1 VNRLKEFLSDR
12 MQLVA
17 LLIVACFAS
26 VFVLTSQSGASY
38 STYLLALVMLA
49 TIPRWNDVFPVRL
62 FWLILALTIYL
73 PLTALWSTPFEI
85 GEALSIVVRSVL
97 IVTFVVA
104 FAECAL
110 RGQLQLWLA
119 RALAVV
125 GSLAT
130 LAAIA
135 VFVMT
140 DPEDGRLN
148 GLGQLDTHVIAA
160 LVFGVVLIVVL
171 RVLIDD
177 ESLAWRSFAIVASIS
192 IVAAIYLSDS
202 RNAWVSVSAGVAVY
216 ALARATPDRQRFVSS
231 VVAAAFLGTFL
242 LLALGLNEETRSAL
256 FPRGDSFRAE
266 IWATTLERI
275 LEGGPWFGVGILT
288 DDEVQ
293 VGEQLMLHPHNL
305 YLAVFYQGGLV
316 GLA

>member
-1 VNRLKEFLSDR
+1 
-12 MQLVA
+12 
-17 LLIVACFAS
+17 
-26 VFVLTSQSGASY
+26 
-38 STYLLALVMLA
+38 
-49 TIPRWNDVFPVRL
+49 
-62 FWLILALTIYL
+62 
-73 PLTALWSTPFEI
+73 
-85 GEALSIVVRSVL
+85 VL
-97 IVTFVVA
+97 IF
-104 FAECAL
+104 
-110 RGQLQLWLA
+110 
-119 RALAVV
+119 
-125 GSLAT
+125 
-130 LAAIA
+130 
-135 VFVMT
+135 
-140 DPEDGRLN
+140 
-148 GLGQLDTHVIAA
+148 
-160 LVFGVVLIVVL
+160 VL

-266 IWATTLERI
+266 IWAATLERI

-316 GLA
+316 GLALFVGLLLATFSTLFRHYQDQDAKLALGVLGIAVPAYMLDGFELIDKVGSTWFLIWLPVAVALSLRWPARAGG